1 MLIVWD
7 EPKRLANLNKHGL
20 DFADLE
26 EGFDFVNVV
35 VRPVRSSVSGRSRLP
50 LIGMLFDELMVAM
63 VVSPLG
69 DEALSIISL
78 RPASAKERRLYGA

>member
-1 MLIVWD
+1 MAIVWD
-7 EPKRLANLNKHGL
+7 EPKRLANIEKHGL

-26 EGFDFVNVV
+26 WGFDFVNVV
-35 VRPVRSSVSGRSRLP
+35 TRSVRSSVSGRLRLQ
-50 LIGMLFDELMVAM
+50 LIGMLFDELMVA
-63 VVSPLG
+63 VVVAPLG